1 MFTCVRAFLRLV
13 SRDEKGVTAIEY
25 GLIAAL
31 ISLML
36 VGGATI
42 AGESL
47 TSMFDNIGAKLS
59 AAQG

>member
-1 MFTCVRAFLRLV
+1 MITCFRAYLRLICL
-13 SRDEKGVTAIEY
+13 DEKGVTAIEY

-47 TSMFDNIGAKLS
+47 TTMFDNIGAKLS